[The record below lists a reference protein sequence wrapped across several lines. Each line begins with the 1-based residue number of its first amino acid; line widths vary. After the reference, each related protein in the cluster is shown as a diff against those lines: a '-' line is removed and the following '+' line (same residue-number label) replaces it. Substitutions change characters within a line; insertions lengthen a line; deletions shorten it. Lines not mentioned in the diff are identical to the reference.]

1 MKKLFE
7 LIIIKIKLSSEAGR
21 INLSK
26 PSLLHSPSLS
36 RHFLGEASCDN
47 TKNGCVA
54 DFSKPSMK
62 WKLFLGCCVA
72 HAQTLLNAKNHE
84 PLTHVLSCKTHVGW
98 LCYKCIYG
106 DSESQPLV
114 GSSHHANLDIWKLLE
129 LRNSVK
135 VVLPLIQICICF
147 NLLIVQ

>member
-1 MKKLFE
+1 MMNYSCSFSQLEIKKYFE

-36 RHFLGEASCDN
+36 RHLWGEASCDN

-54 DFSKPSMK
+54 YFSKPSMK
-62 WKLFLGCCVA
+62 WKLFLGCRVA

-84 PLTHVLSCKTHVGW
+84 PLSHAHIELQNSCGMALLQMH
-98 LCYKCIYG
+98 
-106 DSESQPLV
+106 
-114 GSSHHANLDIWKLLE
+114 IW
-129 LRNSVK
+129 
-135 VVLPLIQICICF
+135 
-147 NLLIVQ
+147 